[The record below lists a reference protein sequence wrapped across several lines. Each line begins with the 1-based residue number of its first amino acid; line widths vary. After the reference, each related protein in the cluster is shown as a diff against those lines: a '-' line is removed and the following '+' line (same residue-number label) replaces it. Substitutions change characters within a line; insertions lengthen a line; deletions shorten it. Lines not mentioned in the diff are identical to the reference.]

1 MDSYGGASQGRGC
14 YNCEY
19 HIIRTFIPPTVS
31 IQGPADRA
39 HLFAHAPDSPQDN
52 LPPISA
58 LLQGCSIYPSHLDL
72 ANDGLPNRKPKVLRQ
87 MNAKW
92 ADRLS
97 INLRRHSNILLA
109 LGHFHYDTR
118 N

>member
-19 HIIRTFIPPTVS
+19 HILRTFIPPTLL
-31 IQGPADRA
+31 IQGLADRA
-39 HLFAHAPDSPQDN
+39 HLFAHASDSPQDN

-58 LLQGCSIYPSHLDL
+58 LLQERSIYPSHLDL
-72 ANDGLPNRKPKVLRQ
+72 ANDGLPIRKPKVLRQ
-87 MNAKW
+87 INAKW

-97 INLRRHSNILLA
+97 INLRRNSNIFSC
-109 LGHFHYDTR
+109 LGSLSL
-118 N
+118 